1 MSEQPYEGKYSKVV
15 SDYADQQVSNND
27 VMRLNS
33 NPAIPGSGISEQRR
47 LLSSEQRKSEIVDT

>member
-15 SDYADQQVSNND
+15 SDYADQHVSNND
-27 VMRLNS
+27 AMRLNS

-47 LLSSEQRKSEIVDT
+47 LLSSE